1 MVRVGVPREVRL
13 YLCRDEKSGAMLEAF
28 RRELSRLPKEERPKI
43 HVKVLKLRDPSRFD
57 AYLKELEEL
66 FGGIYVQEFKKY
78 GIKAVP
84 AVVVDGEK
92 VAEGRYLSEEEVRSL
107 LGIPSLPAPQPPPM
121 PAQPAGS
128 STAPRP
134 RAPVELAP
142 VELAPLEERPP
153 EPRREPEVELPP
165 VELEPEAPV
174 VLEPPAPPKPPEG
187 PKPARAPA
195 PPAARPPAPPQPEV
209 PPAPRP
215 PAPAPQPQPA
225 APPRL
230 EAAPAAKLQPQAAE
244 EVKPARPASKAS
256 CHGCVY
262 FDSSRSRCRLLHIVV
277 QDPGNPPCGR
287 GRR

>member
-1 MVRVGVPREVRL
+1 VVRAGVPREVRL
-13 YLCRDEKSGAMLEAF
+13 YLCRDEKSSAMLEAF
-28 RRELSRLPKEERPKI
+28 RRELNRLPKEERPKI
-43 HVKVLKLRDPSRFD
+43 RVNLLRLRDPSRFD

-92 VAEGRYLSEEEVRSL
+92 VAEGRYLSEEEIRSL
-107 LGIPSLPAPQPPPM
+107 LGIPPPPAPQPPPM

-128 STAPRP
+128 STAPQP

-174 VLEPPAPPKPPEG
+174 LLEPPTPPKPPEG

-195 PPAARPPAPPQPEV
+195 PPAARPPAPPRPEA

-230 EAAPAAKLQPQAAE
+230 EAAPAAKPQAAE

-262 FDSSRSRCRLLHIVV
+262 FDSSRSRCRLHHIVV